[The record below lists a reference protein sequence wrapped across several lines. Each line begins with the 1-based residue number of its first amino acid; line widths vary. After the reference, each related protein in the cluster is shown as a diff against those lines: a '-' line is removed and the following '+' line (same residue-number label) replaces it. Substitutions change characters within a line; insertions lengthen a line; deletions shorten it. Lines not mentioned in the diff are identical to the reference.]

1 MAALKNLVPDFKAH
15 LASLSREEML
25 KLLTDLIDDAD
36 GLSPK
41 GMYYI
46 LRAAKVHGYT
56 LGTEPPK
63 TYTEAE
69 ALAKGRVQ
77 YVVLRVLRDGLEY
90 WEIPETGEL
99 LLAAKE

>member
-36 GLSPK
+36 GLNPK
-41 GMYYI
+41 GMYYV
-46 LRAAKVHGYT
+46 LRAAKVRGYT

-63 TYTEAE
+63 TYTEEE
-69 ALAKGRVQ
+69 AQAKGRVE
-77 YVVLRVLRDGLEY
+77 LRVLSDGLEY
-90 WEIPETGEL
+90 WQVIETGEL
-99 LLAAKE
+99 LLAAKS